1 MFEDGEENS
10 FKKITVARLVYLP
23 LKPICSRR
31 QCVRYEF
38 IDGILSF
45 LLPAVLA
52 AQTAVVIISFVLSLQ
67 TADSVKQIQGRAE
80 EYNHSVDNLE
90 SLASPRNSSA

>member
-1 MFEDGEENS
+1 
-10 FKKITVARLVYLP
+10 VYLP
-23 LKPICSRR
+23 FKAICSRR
-31 QCVRYEF
+31 QYVRYEF

-52 AQTAVVIISFVLSLQ
+52 AQTAVVVIGFVLSLQ
-67 TADSVKQIQGRAE
+67 TADSMKQIQGCAE
-80 EYNHSVDNLE
+80 ECNHSVDNFE